1 MTLIYEFVSLNG
13 KNPITDLIFGGSFQI
28 TNTKNFVVYQICSTF
43 QWDHYKPT
51 CFNSR
56 SLMKND
62 LTFFCQDQITVSLF
76 IISLLVEIVI
86 VVR

>member
-13 KNPITDLIFGGSFQI
+13 KNPITDPIFGGSFQI
-28 TNTKNFVVYQICSTF
+28 TYTKNFVVYQICSTF

-56 SLMKND
+56 SLMKNNSM
-62 LTFFCQDQITVSLF
+62 FYREVQITISLF

>member
-13 KNPITDLIFGGSFQI
+13 KNPITDPMFGGSFQI
-28 TNTKNFVVYQICSTF
+28 SYTKKFVVYQICSTF
-43 QWDHYKPT
+43 QWDHYKLT

-56 SLMKND
+56 SLMKNN
-62 LTFFCQDQITVSLF
+62 LLFFRQVQIKISLF

>member
-13 KNPITDLIFGGSFQI
+13 KNPITDPIFGGSFQI
-28 TNTKNFVVYQICSTF
+28 SYTKFFVVYQICSTF
-43 QWDHYKPT
+43 QRDHYKLT

-56 SLMKND
+56 SLMKNN
-62 LTFFCQDQITVSLF
+62 LLFFRQVQITISLL

>member
-13 KNPITDLIFGGSFQI
+13 KNPITDPIFGGSFQI
-28 TNTKNFVVYQICSTF
+28 TYTKNLLIHQICATF
-43 QWDHYKPT
+43 QWDHYKLT
-51 CFNSR
+51 FFNSR
-56 SLMKND
+56 SLMKHN
-62 LTFFCQDQITVSLF
+62 LMFFRQVQITISLF

>member
-13 KNPITDLIFGGSFQI
+13 KNLITDPIFDGSFQI
-28 TNTKNFVVYQICSTF
+28 TYTKNFFVYQICSTF
-43 QWDHYKPT
+43 QWNHYKPT

-56 SLMKND
+56 SLTKNI
-62 LTFFCQDQITVSLF
+62 LMFFRQVQITISLF